1 MATITGSYDRCEGE
15 PAPMTALADAL
26 RPLVDSQEVPGL
38 VAAVGRGD
46 DIEVVVLGDQSVGG
60 PPMAQDS
67 LFRIASIT
75 KPMMTALALTFVAD
89 GTLRLEQPVD

>member
-1 MATITGSYDRCEGE
+1 
-15 PAPMTALADAL
+15 MTALAEAL
-26 RPLVDSQEVPGL
+26 RPLVDSHQVPGL

-60 PPMAQDS
+60 RPMAQDS

-89 GTLRLEQPVD
+89 GTLRLDAAGRRPAPGAGVTGRASAR